1 MARGNEGVEEYM
13 FLNGW
18 TGKSI
23 INRQSSDRV
32 KTTNNTVFF
41 LQVKYFGALRLL
53 MSFIRFTNK
62 TTKRNHSIN

>member
-13 FLNGW
+13 FLKGW

-41 LQVKYFGALRLL
+41 LTGEVFWGFK
-53 MSFIRFTNK
+53 I
-62 TTKRNHSIN
+62 INEFHKIHK